1 MIIMPAM
8 KRMVDQLM
16 PAVLSSPAP
25 YQKPAVKNER
35 RLSASQ
41 IAAGERIQSPNTRTS
56 TKAPLTSVMMWRS
69 N

>member
-16 PAVLSSPAP
+16 PAVLSSLAP
-25 YQKPAVKNER
+25 YQKDSSKNER
-35 RLSASQ
+35 RLSASH
-41 IAAGERIQSPNTRTS
+41 IVAGERIQSPNTRTS